1 MSREP
6 SFFDVLCLFLCYH
19 FKRIFHFYFPF
30 RRFFCS
36 LSICLML
43 FSGVGK
49 SSGIVPPSS
58 AIVIRILVILM
69 YAYSL
74 ANPITFSTP
83 LVQQNI
89 STLCTF
95 CT

>member
-1 MSREP
+1 
-6 SFFDVLCLFLCYH
+6 
-19 FKRIFHFYFPF
+19 
-30 RRFFCS
+30 
-36 LSICLML
+36 ML

-69 YAYSL
+69 YAYSFS
-74 ANPITFSTP
+74 NPITFSTP